1 MIKYHLL
8 NIALFPSFARV
19 YILQLID
26 KTSLDSQQNL

>member
-8 NIALFPSFARV
+8 NIALFPSFACI